1 MCYPVDWYLLSCAL
15 VQRPLR
21 IKGGSRFKV
30 PKMKDQSIGRKAWKN
45 LTKEERAEL
54 KKIMEEAHAG
64 FTRVL
69 KDMPPSLF
77 LILRWVRQAQ
87 C

>member
-1 MCYPVDWYLLSCAL
+1 MCYTVDWYILSCAL

-21 IKGGSRFKV
+21 VKGGSQFKV
-30 PKMKDQSIGRKAWKN
+30 PKIKGQEMNRKAWKLLSN
-45 LTKEERAEL
+45 EEKAEL
-54 KKIMEEAHAG
+54 KKVIEDLQAG

-77 LILRWVRQAQ
+77 LILRWVRQA
-87 C
+87 